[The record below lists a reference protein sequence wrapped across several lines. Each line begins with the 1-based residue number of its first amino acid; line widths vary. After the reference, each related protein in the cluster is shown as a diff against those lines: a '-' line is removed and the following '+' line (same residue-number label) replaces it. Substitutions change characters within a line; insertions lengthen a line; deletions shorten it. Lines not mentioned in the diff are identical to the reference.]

1 MIATKGLKNN
11 TMAKKCLQ
19 KRLQNSP
26 NNTKQAQIPQ
36 NIDTRK
42 TKQTTQA
49 GIIQTNKQTNSQK
62 SKQYTQTHHYR
73 ADTLRWP
80 TSTQGATQTG
90 LNRKK
95 PQNINPVGWQNKIK
109 YIYIYTDKFTVTNTN
124 EQT

>member
-42 TKQTTQA
+42 TKQTNKQPRQESYK
-49 GIIQTNKQTNSQK
+49 QTNKQIHRN
-62 SKQYTQTHHYR
+62 
-73 ADTLRWP
+73 P
-80 TSTQGATQTG
+80 
-90 LNRKK
+90 N
-95 PQNINPVGWQNKIK
+95 NIHRHTTIELTPSGDLPPLKELHK
-109 YIYIYTDKFTVTNTN
+109 LA
-124 EQT
+124 